1 MLKWFAFITIIFEL
15 EYFLGHYIF
24 NNHHAHNN
32 FLLNASS
39 FNNSLDYKINRKWI
53 GPLSIL
59 FNNMVFVLDH
69 LVSLYF
75 YTFNNCFLNALSTL
89 NSLIYGYYH
98 LLEILII
105 TFLHFPT
112 NIICI
117 VGLYISLMF
126 SFKIIKCIFNNK
138 KIT

>member
-1 MLKWFAFITIIFEL
+1 MFKWILLFILIIEGEQIL
-15 EYFLGHYIF
+15 EFVI
-24 NNHHAHNN
+24 NNN
-32 FLLNASS
+32 FLIQ
-39 FNNSLDYKINRKWI
+39 NNKEKSNEIDKKWI
-53 GPLSIL
+53 GPLSHL

-75 YTFNNCFLNALSTL
+75 FTFNNCFSNALCTL
-89 NSLIYGYYH
+89 NSLIYGYFH

-117 VGLYISLMF
+117 LGLYIALMF
-126 SFKIIKCIFNNK
+126 SYKIVKCIFVR
-138 KIT
+138 